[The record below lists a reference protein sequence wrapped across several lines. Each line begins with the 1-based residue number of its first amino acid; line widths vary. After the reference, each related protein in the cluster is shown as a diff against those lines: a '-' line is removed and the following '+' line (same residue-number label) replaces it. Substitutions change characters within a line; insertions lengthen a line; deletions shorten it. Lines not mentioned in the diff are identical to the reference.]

1 MPNEV
6 SWTREEVVK
15 IVESSLGKTLG
26 ELGYLKKDTKG
37 SVGQFV
43 EEELFQYG
51 PNSKSEKD
59 LLEANLELKVTPY
72 KLNRNGSYSA
82 KERLVLNIINYMTEW
97 KKDFYTSSFWVKS
110 SELIIIFYHHLY
122 DKAKKDYPITHYIIY
137 QYPEKDLKIIQRD
150 WHIIHQKILKGEAHL
165 ISEADTMYLAACTKG
180 VNRHSLRK
188 QPFSELPAKQRA
200 YSLKS
205 SFMTQMIRQLMSDS
219 PMESV
224 VDESHLNQ
232 DSFEDI
238 IISKLRPF
246 VGRTVTSLADQFNL
260 NLNAK
265 SLNYM
270 LLARMLGVSGHIANT
285 EEFLKANIIPKTIRI
300 EENGSIREHMSFPT
314 FKFVDIINEVWENSE
329 VRNLFETTK
338 FMFVVFQKSGD
349 DYIYK
354 ASVFWNMPQNLIDKE
369 VKRLWEHT
377 LKVIKEGRIVKKVMP
392 NGQRKSNFLGSR
404 EHPIM
409 HIRPHAQNRLDT
421 YPLPVPDRLTG
432 KHEYTKHCYWLNKDY
447 ILEVLEDKL
456 KTLDFKQ

>member
-26 ELGYLKKDTKG
+26 ELGYLKHDTKG

-72 KLNRNGSYSA
+72 KRNQNGSYSA

-97 KKDFYTSSFWVKS
+97 KKDFYTSSFWVKN

-122 DKAKKDYPITHYIIY
+122 DKAKKDYPITHYTIY

-150 WHIIHQKILKGEAHL
+150 WHIIHQKILRGEAHL

-180 VNRHSLRK
+180 VNRHSIRK
-188 QPFSELPAKQRA
+188 QPFSKQPAKQRA

-205 SFMTQMIRQLMSDS
+205 SFMTHLIRQLMSDS
-219 PMESV
+219 PMESL
-224 VDESHLNQ
+224 VDESHLDQN
-232 DSFEDI
+232 SFEDV

-246 VGRTVTSLADQFNL
+246 VGRTVTSLANQFNL
-260 NLNAK
+260 NLKAK

-270 LLARMLGVSGHIANT
+270 LLARMLGVNGHISNT
-285 EEFLKANIIPKTIRI
+285 EEFLKANIVPKTIRL

-314 FKFVDIINEVWENSE
+314 FNYSEIINQDWEDSDIK
-329 VRNLFETTK
+329 NLFDTTK
-338 FMFVVFQKSGD
+338 FMFVIFQKNGD
-349 DYIYK
+349 DYFYK
-354 ASVFWNMPQNLIDKE
+354 TSVFWNMPQNLIDTE
-369 VKRLWEHT
+369 VRRLWEHT
-377 LKVIKEGRIVKKVMP
+377 VSVIKEGRIVKKVMS
-392 NGQRKSNFLGSR
+392 NGQRKTNFIGSR
-404 EHPIM
+404 EHPVM
-409 HIRPHAQNRLDT
+409 HIRPHAKNRVDT
-421 YPLPVPDRLTG
+421 FPLPVKDALTG
-432 KHEYTKHCYWLNKDY
+432 MQEYTKQCFWLNKDY
-447 ILEVLEDKL
+447 ILSILNTQIKNP
-456 KTLDFKQ
+456 